1 MAVDYPEPV
10 RALIAQLKRL
20 PGIGPKSAER
30 IAIWLMQRGAD
41 VTSPFSE
48 ALEKAGPFGQGA
60 PAPRFA
66 LPSVEISHSRRIG
79 EAHLRLTL
87 SDGMSARLE
96 AVAFNA
102 FTGPLGPFL
111 EAVRGRRAHVAGRLE
126 LNHWQGR
133 TTVQLRLEDAAET

>member
-1 MAVDYPEPV
+1 MPGAATAE
-10 RALIAQLKRL
+10 LI
-20 PGIGPKSAER
+20 
-30 IAIWLMQRGAD
+30 
-41 VTSPFSE
+41 E